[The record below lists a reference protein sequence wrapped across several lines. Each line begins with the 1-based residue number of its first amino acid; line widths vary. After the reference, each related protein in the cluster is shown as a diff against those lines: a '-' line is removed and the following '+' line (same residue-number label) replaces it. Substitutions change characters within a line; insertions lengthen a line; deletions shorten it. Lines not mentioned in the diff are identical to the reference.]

1 MNKPSINQSAPQ
13 TLEDMIQEHYGDC
26 DPIAVIGYACRL
38 ADAPDSE
45 AFWDLMFAGEKK
57 TTPPCKPEEAISGE
71 RRAAMQAP
79 NYVELHGCIK
89 DVDAFDAAFFGYSP
103 QEAELIDPQQR
114 LFLETVWHAIE
125 HGGYAPREVS
135 FRTGIY
141 GATRVSTYPGQR
153 RIDPAEAGQVKSLQ
167 SLMGNDKDYLAT
179 RVAYKLNLSGP
190 VLTVQTACS
199 SSLVAVHLACE
210 SLRAG
215 ECDMAVAGGVAI
227 SFPQPGGYLHQPG
240 MIFSPDGK
248 CRPFDMDANGTFP
261 GHGVA
266 SVTLRRL
273 SDALR
278 DGDPVIAVIRGN
290 AVNNDGAS
298 KAGFTA
304 PSVSGQK
311 RVIREAMAVA
321 GLSPNEIGLI
331 EAHGTATPLGDPIE
345 VQALREVFDARQ
357 DGSRCALGSVKGDLG
372 HLDTAAGI
380 VSFLKAVMCVARGV
394 IPRCAHFK
402 HPNPALRLDESP
414 FHIPTAGLP
423 WSSTPRHAGVSSFG
437 IGGTNCHVIIGS
449 LPDKLRHVT
458 PQHQKGAPPGVS
470 PARQP
475 VLLLS
480 AASEPALRRLAGRY
494 AEALERE
501 NPQDLA
507 HTALM
512 ARQLDL
518 RHRLALRL
526 DDGSRTLLRAFSE
539 GVHPVGLHYDGTAR
553 GKIAFLCTG
562 QGAHWPAMAR
572 SYIEVSPDF
581 AAMLAR
587 CIAACDAVLPV
598 SLREVLLGD
607 AGALLS
613 EMRYAQPAI
622 IAFEIAMAALWR
634 ARGLR
639 PDIVIGH
646 SVGEYASAVI
656 AGMLDLEAVMP
667 LLCLRG
673 ALMDAAQKGGMIS
686 LHMGE
691 DAARDWAERFG
702 LDIAAINGAAQIVL
716 SGSVDAIEKLASAL
730 EQDGTPFNHLPV
742 AGAAH
747 SRLMDT
753 ISDRFDVEAGK
764 LKARDGEVRLISTCH
779 GDFAS
784 GDDLNRPGFWGQHLR
799 TPVRFKDGIDKAI
812 QAGADIFL
820 EIGPDAILTRIAQSD
835 HPTSHRWIASAQR
848 HIPAAEKLEE
858 AQCALFTAAIDLDWR
873 QIFAISGRRIHA
885 PLYAFDRSRH
895 WRDERDMAQD
905 MQAEHPRLRV
915 GLDHG
920 RHTALTQAAMLNLPR
935 LEKLYDCAR
944 TLHAIYLDRL
954 ILCCI
959 GAWREDGVT
968 LSEILRGGRLLPRYR
983 QLLGRMV
990 EACVEDGYY
999 VRIGERYR
1007 PARPDIIPHASCPEL
1022 LDKLASCCEGLH
1034 AIPATVER
1042 AGAQLFDMLRG
1053 QVAPVEIIFPEGES
1067 RGVEVLYQEFSFG
1080 RYFNEIAAGIL
1091 AGMLREESA
1100 RHKPFRI
1107 LEVGGGTG
1115 GTTSAMVTA
1124 ISAADQVLY
1133 HFTDISPVFTRRA
1146 AEKFAAYPFMRY
1158 DLLDLQK
1165 EPEKQG
1171 FTCGT
1176 YDLII
1181 AANVV
1186 HATDHV
1192 GHTLTRLRSLLKPG
1206 GHLLL
1211 REITQPMRLFDF
1223 VFGPLV
1229 SPLLDLEERAGQL
1242 FLTKALWRKHC
1253 RAAGFARIDWLPDD
1267 GTQTAEMGE
1276 HIILATCPI
1285 AALPDLPAPAENQHP
1300 VLGTPLT
1307 SDGFYLA
1314 DWSKCNADPSLW
1326 NQYLI
1331 EAARTLKRLHGG
1343 EENEPEIIRYPTP
1356 SHPVGRVRL
1365 AWCATPFGRGRLSLE
1380 AEDPY
1385 GAWHVIHPGHEA
1397 ADLPAPTPSL
1407 STQYEVGWED
1417 MTPRAEIF
1425 PNADAD
1431 IPSLTALMAQGE
1443 GTVDFQSRMT
1453 LHLLR
1458 VGKTDPLALLQ
1469 TVRHHLTEK
1478 AATPLVI
1485 ITRNGWPHGQD
1496 APLQPTHRAVWGLI
1510 KVAVQEYPQQKIA
1523 IIDLDHASEAADLLS
1538 GLRGVEAGARF
1549 VMVRD
1554 GIARRQCIVPL
1565 TANAQPLPLSAFD
1578 MPGWHVVTGGFGG
1591 LGRLT
1596 IAWLAAHHAAQ
1607 IAILAPRA
1615 PEDWRDFAEKM
1626 RMAHGVTLRW
1636 LPCDVA
1642 DHRQLT
1648 DALEE
1653 LAAAGGVAGVIHAAG
1668 LIEDSLFQLVDK
1680 AAFKRVWA
1688 VKAEA
1693 SDALQ
1698 SWLATH
1704 GGRYLLLYSSAAAVM
1719 GTAGQAAHASACGF
1733 LDGLAAAHRNDT
1745 ALKVMS
1751 IAWGA
1756 WRGHGRADDDG
1767 LQSSLAAQGMGL
1779 ITPGEGLWHLEQ
1791 SVMRCRRN
1799 RLAMRLIPDAL
1810 NAIHRDLV
1818 NAAAPGLPTSEP
1830 DKQDDARSHFET
1842 EDEAGNWLAQMIATL
1857 LRLPDIEAIDR
1868 NKTLIALGVD
1878 SLLLLELRSLIEK
1891 RSTRRLDAR
1900 MIDTGKTINAIAQ
1913 TLFASSHAALST
1925 PAAIHLQHDRE
1936 NRFSPFPLTPIQHAY
1951 WVGRTELIAYGGIA
1965 CHILFEWDLDRRQID
1980 PDRFT
1985 AAWNALIKRHDMLR
1999 MIIAPDGQQHILAS
2013 VPHYNP
2019 ARRDLTGLT
2028 PAQREEDLLKF
2039 RETLSSRVLPTD
2051 RWPLFDIAIS
2061 TCDAHCYRLHL
2072 HLDLL
2077 LFDVRSL
2084 KIMMDDLAAAYR
2096 GETLPALS
2104 ITFRD
2109 YVMAEAARRESAAW
2123 QTDWLYW
2130 CDRLYD
2136 LPPSPALPLNTLSP
2150 PARPRLET
2158 RTGRIEA
2165 QDWQRLKARWRSWG
2179 VTPSVGLL
2187 TLFARTLEIW
2197 ARQPE
2202 FTLNLTMF
2210 DRQAVHEEIDQV
2222 IGDFTSV
2229 LLIAFDLREKR
2240 DLRGDM
2246 LRAQETLQAAL
2257 QHKEVNGVEL
2267 LRELARIQGHSHA
2280 PQMPIVFTSML
2291 GMTLDGLRIDQ
2302 AMQSFLGDPTHVF
2315 TQTPQVWLDHQ
2326 VMEIEGALIFNWY
2339 CMDDVLA
2346 ENFCADAFETYTH
2359 LLRGLAEKPE
2369 LMEETILTARHP
2381 DGHKYD
2387 PVARWRSREDT
2398 ATRLCRALESDLRSL
2413 PGIARAQADLFNPDH
2428 YVIDVVTDD
2437 IDAVPEA
2444 PFHPASTPPATLLPA
2459 LPKDLCDEVSQAWAL
2474 IEKHALAALMHTLRH
2489 AGLFTQASQT
2499 HIVTDI
2505 RKALNVIPKHHRLL
2519 AQWLQKLVATHFL
2532 TPDGTSFTATQ
2543 KRADAETGATSES
2556 APAWVAK
2563 LLDYL
2568 ARCTAHHGRLFTGEA
2583 NALDL
2588 LYDEQHRIMDV
2599 FYATNPVSQHLHD
2612 IARTVTTD
2620 LAETSDGPVS
2630 ILEIGGGTGAAT
2642 RTLLPAMAHRIARYV
2657 FTDISALFLSE
2668 ARRAFGAHDFMAFER
2683 LDINAPLDE
2692 RLAIEGGYDV
2702 IIAGNV
2708 LHDATHIGRTLRR
2721 MGRLLKPGGALVMIE
2736 ATEPHSALQLATIGF
2751 LEGLNGYHD
2760 FRHQTHEAFLPMP
2773 RWRELLTQNGFNV
2786 PLTYP
2791 EEATS
2796 PLRQHL
2802 ILATAT
2808 RIHRPDF
2815 AAIEQGLR
2823 ARHGADLPALTL
2835 RQRETLHFPRRKP
2848 SETEHGDRNELTRLP
2863 SDTLPSEVEET
2874 VIKIW
2879 REFLGRPIS
2888 VESDFFDAGGDSLIA
2903 TRVVARLARAGFE
2916 GVSLQRLFA
2925 SPQLRAFCASLVPP
2939 ATHRGHAPITLMR
2952 KEAKMHIFVFHA
2964 SDGGVA
2970 AYLPLAQH
2978 LEATTYGLELASL
2991 EKIETLDGLAI
3002 RYAESILAAGIDGT
3016 LTLLGWSYGA
3026 FLAQSCARVL
3036 SRRGKSVD
3044 LILIEPVLAADFC
3057 ATQRED
3063 LDAMMAARPDT
3074 LAGKFP
3080 ISDAML
3086 QQTLSL
3092 LKLLRGHEIDFE
3104 PPRRCLCI
3112 RAASRPQHWGD
3123 AAEDWSAYFQQAEYQ
3138 TMPTDHWSL
3147 LLHEKWALEVAKRV
3161 DEWLGVAVS

>member
-1 MNKPSINQSAPQ
+1 MITMNKPSINQSAPQ
-13 TLEDMIQEHYGDC
+13 SLEDMIQDHYGDC

-45 AFWDLMFAGEKK
+45 AFWNLMISDDKPSV
-57 TTPPCKPEEAISGE
+57 PPLQPDTALH
-71 RRAAMQAP
+71 AP
-79 NYVELHGCIK
+79 NYVKLHGSIA
-89 DVDAFDAAFFGYSP
+89 DVDAFDAAFFGYAP

-114 LFLETVWHAIE
+114 LFLESVWHAIE
-125 HGGYAPREVS
+125 HGGYAPREVPL
-135 FRTGIY
+135 RTGIY
-141 GATRVSTYPGQR
+141 GATRVSTYPGQCR
-153 RIDPAEAGQVKSLQ
+153 LDPVKAGQVQSLQ

-190 VLTVQTACS
+190 ALTVQTACS

-248 CRPFDMDANGTFP
+248 CRPFDRDADGTFP

-266 SVTLRRL
+266 CVTLRRL

-290 AVNNDGAS
+290 AVNNDGAA

-311 RVIREAMAVA
+311 RVIKEAMAIA
-321 GLSPNEIGLI
+321 GLSPDHIGLI

-345 VQALREVFDARQ
+345 VQALREVFGGRQ

-394 IPRCAHFK
+394 IPRTAHFET
-402 HPNPALRLDESP
+402 PNPALRLDGSP
-414 FHIPTAGLP
+414 FHVPTTTQL
-423 WSSTPRHAGVSSFG
+423 WSTTPRHAGISSFG

-449 LPDKLRHVT
+449 LPDQLRNTT
-458 PQHQKGAPPGVS
+458 PPRQEGGSSAASLAPP
-470 PARQP
+470 P

-480 AASEPALRRLAGRY
+480 AASESALRRLSGQY
-494 AEALERE
+494 AEALNGES
-501 NPQDLA
+501 PQNLA

-518 RHRLALRL
+518 QHRLALRL
-526 DDGSRTLLRAFSE
+526 DEESRDFLKAFSE
-539 GVHPVGLHYDGTAR
+539 GAHPDRLHYGGRAR

-562 QGAHWPAMAR
+562 QGADWPAMAR
-572 SYIEVSPDF
+572 DYVEASPAF
-581 AAMLAR
+581 AAMLTR
-587 CIAACDAVLPV
+587 CIASCDTVLPV

-607 AGALLS
+607 AGARLT

-622 IAFEIAMAALWR
+622 IAFEIAMAAHWR
-634 ARGLR
+634 ACGLR
-639 PDIVIGH
+639 PDVIIGH
-646 SVGEYASAVI
+646 SVGEYAAAVI
-656 AGMLDLEAVMP
+656 ADMLDLEAVMP

-673 ALMDAAQKGGMIS
+673 ALMDAAEKGGMIS
-686 LHMGE
+686 LHVGE
-691 DAARDWAERFG
+691 DAARIYAARFG

-716 SGSVDAIEKLASAL
+716 SGTTDAIEKLAAAL
-730 EQDGTPFNHLPV
+730 AQDGTPFSHLPI

-747 SRLMDT
+747 SQLMDPVL
-753 ISDRFDVEAGK
+753 DRFNAEARK
-764 LKARDGEVRLISTCH
+764 LRARNGEVRLISTCD
-779 GDFAS
+779 GDVIS
-784 GDDLNRPGFWGQHLR
+784 GEDLNRHGFWGRHLR
-799 TPVRFKDGIDKAI
+799 EPVRFREAIDKAI
-812 QAGADIFL
+812 QAGADVFL
-820 EIGPDAILTRIAQSD
+820 EIGPDAILTRIAQGD

-848 HIPAAEKLEE
+848 HVSAAEKLEE

-873 QIFAISGRRIHA
+873 QIFALSGRRIHA
-885 PLYAFDRSRH
+885 PLYAFDRTRH
-895 WRDERDMAQD
+895 WRDAEEVARE
-905 MQAEHPRLRV
+905 MQADNPRLRA
-915 GLDHG
+915 GLDQG
-920 RHTALTQAAMLNLPR
+920 RLIALTRATTLEFPR

-944 TLHAIYLDRL
+944 VLHAIYLDRL

-983 QLLGRMV
+983 QLLGRMI

-999 VRIGERYR
+999 VRTGERYR
-1007 PARPDIIPHASCPEL
+1007 PARPDIIPHASCAAL
-1022 LDKLASCCEGLH
+1022 LDKLAACCEGLH

-1067 RGVEVLYQEFSFG
+1067 RGVEVLYQDFSFG

-1091 AGMLREESA
+1091 TGMLRQESA
-1100 RHKPFRI
+1100 RPQTFRI

-1115 GTTSAMVTA
+1115 GTTSAMVAA
-1124 ISAADQVLY
+1124 ISAVDQVFY

-1146 AEKFAAYPFMRY
+1146 EEKFAAYPFMHY
-1158 DLLDLQK
+1158 GVLDLQK
-1165 EPEKQG
+1165 DPDKQG
-1171 FTCGT
+1171 FEAGT

-1186 HATDHV
+1186 HATDHI
-1192 GHTLTRLRSLLKPG
+1192 GHTLTRLRALLKPS

-1229 SPLLDLEERAGQL
+1229 SPLLDLEARDGQV

-1253 RAAGFARIDWLPDD
+1253 RAAGFTWIDWLPDD

-1276 HIILATCPI
+1276 HIILATCPE
-1285 AALPDLPAPAENQHP
+1285 APSRDLPASKENQHP
-1300 VLGTPLT
+1300 VLGIPLT

-1314 DWSKCNADPSLW
+1314 DWSRCNADPSLW

-1331 EAARTLKRLHGG
+1331 EAARTLNRLHGG
-1343 EENEPEIIRYPTP
+1343 EDDAPEIIRYLAPA
-1356 SHPVGRVRL
+1356 HPVGRVRL
-1365 AWCATPFGRGRLSLE
+1365 AWSATPFGRGRLSVE
-1380 AEDPY
+1380 VEDPSS
-1385 GAWHVIHPGHEA
+1385 AWHMILPGQVA
-1397 ADLPAPTPSL
+1397 ADLPAPTQSL
-1407 STQYEVGWED
+1407 STQYEVHWDDISPQAGKS
-1417 MTPRAEIF
+1417 PL
-1425 PNADAD
+1425 ADVD
-1431 IPSLTALMAQGE
+1431 ISPLKALLAQGE
-1443 GTVDFQSRMT
+1443 GTINFQSRMII
-1453 LHLLR
+1453 HLLR
-1458 VGKTDPLALLQ
+1458 VGKTNPLALLR
-1469 TVRHHLTEK
+1469 TVKHHLAER

-1485 ITRNGWPHGQD
+1485 VTRNAWSHGDD
-1496 APLQPTHRAVWGLI
+1496 APVQPTQRAVWGLM
-1510 KVAVQEYPQQKIA
+1510 KVAIQECPQHNIA
-1523 IIDLDHASEAADLLS
+1523 IIDLDHLAEAADLLT
-1538 GLRGVEAGARF
+1538 GLRSVAGGAHF

-1554 GIARRQCIVPL
+1554 GTAKRQGIVPL
-1565 TANAQPLPLSAFD
+1565 SANAQPLSPSAFD
-1578 MPGWHVVTGGFGG
+1578 IPGWHVVTGGFGG

-1615 PEDWRDFAEKM
+1615 PADWRDFVERM
-1626 RMAHGVTLRW
+1626 RISYGATLRW

-1642 DHRQLT
+1642 DHHQLT

-1668 LIEDSLFQLVDK
+1668 LIEDSLIPDVDE
-1680 AAFKRVWA
+1680 AAFERIWA

-1693 SDALQ
+1693 SDTLQ
-1698 SWLATH
+1698 SWLAAH
-1704 GGRYLLLYSSAAAVM
+1704 GGRYLLLYASAAAAM

-1733 LDGLAAAHRNDT
+1733 LDGLAEAHRSDT
-1745 ALKVMS
+1745 VLQVIS

-1756 WRGHGRADDDG
+1756 WRGYGRADDDG
-1767 LQSSLAAQGMGL
+1767 LQSRLAAQGMGL
-1779 ITPGEGLWHLEQ
+1779 IAPGEGLWHLEQ
-1791 SVMRCRRN
+1791 AVMRSRRN
-1799 RLAMRLIPDAL
+1799 RLAMRLIPEAL
-1810 NAIHRDLV
+1810 NEIHRDLI
-1818 NAAAPGLPTSEP
+1818 NTAPPRRLPSQRI
-1830 DKQDDARSHFET
+1830 KQDDPPVHFTT
-1842 EDEAGNWLAQMIATL
+1842 EAEAENWLARMIGAL
-1857 LRLPDIEAIDR
+1857 LRLPDITEIDR
-1868 NKTLIALGVD
+1868 TRTLVELGVD
-1878 SLLLLELRSLIEK
+1878 SLLLLELRSLVEK
-1891 RSTRRLDAR
+1891 RINRRLDAR

-1913 TLFASSHAALST
+1913 SLHASRHAEISP
-1925 PAAIHLQHDRE
+1925 PATIHLQHDGK

-1985 AAWNALIKRHDMLR
+1985 AAWNALIRRHDMLR
-1999 MIIAPDGQQHILAS
+1999 IVITADGQQRVLES
-2013 VPHYNP
+2013 VPYYTP
-2019 ARRDLTGLT
+2019 TRRDLTGLT
-2028 PAQREEDLLKF
+2028 PAQREEDLLIF
-2039 RETLSSRVLPTD
+2039 REALSSRVLPTD
-2051 RWPLFDIAIS
+2051 RWPLFDIAMS
-2061 TCDAHCYRLHL
+2061 RCDAHCYRLHL

-2123 QTDWLYW
+2123 QADWVYW

-2136 LPPSPALPLNTLSP
+2136 LPPSPVLPLNTQNQPS
-2150 PARPRLET
+2150 RPRLVT
-2158 RTGRIEA
+2158 LTGRIEA
-2165 QDWQRLKARWRSWG
+2165 EDWQALKARWRHWG
-2179 VTPSVGLL
+2179 VTPSAGLL

-2229 LLIAFDLREKR
+2229 LLMAFDLREKR
-2240 DLRGDM
+2240 ELRDDM
-2246 LRAQETLQAAL
+2246 LRTQEGLQAAL

-2267 LRELARIQGHSHA
+2267 LRELAKIQGHAQA

-2291 GMTLDGLRIDQ
+2291 GMTLDGLSIDQ

-2339 CMDDVLA
+2339 GMDDVLA
-2346 ENFCADAFETYTH
+2346 ENFCADAFATYTH

-2369 LMEETILTARHP
+2369 LMEETILTALAP
-2381 DGHKYD
+2381 DGHWYD
-2387 PVARWRSREDT
+2387 PVSRWRERED
-2398 ATRLCRALESDLRSL
+2398 AVTRLCRTIESDIRSL
-2413 PGIARAQADLFNPDH
+2413 PGIARAQADLSVPDECM
-2428 YVIDVVTDD
+2428 IDVVTDD
-2437 IDAVPEA
+2437 FDAAPETPHYPA
-2444 PFHPASTPPATLLPA
+2444 PTPPSTLLPA
-2459 LPKDLCDEVSQAWAL
+2459 LPTELCDEVSRAWAL
-2474 IEKHALAALMHTLRH
+2474 IETRALAALMRTLRH
-2489 AGLFTQASQT
+2489 AGLFTQADQK
-2499 HIVTDI
+2499 HALPDI
-2505 RKALNVIPKHHRLL
+2505 RRALSITPKHHRLL
-2519 AQWLQKLVATHFL
+2519 AQWLQKLVATQLLKQDAAF
-2532 TPDGTSFTATQ
+2532 FTAIQ
-2543 KRADAETGATSES
+2543 KQAAPEEEAPMAGV
-2556 APAWVAK
+2556 PAWVAK

-2568 ARCTAHHGRLFTGEA
+2568 ARCTAHHGRLFSGETH
-2583 NALDL
+2583 ALDL

-2612 IARTVTTD
+2612 VARTVAAY
-2620 LAETSDGPVS
+2620 LAKSSDGPVS
-2630 ILEIGGGTGAAT
+2630 ILEIGGGTGATT
-2642 RTLLPAMAHRIARYV
+2642 RTLLPAIAYRTARYV
-2657 FTDISALFLSE
+2657 FTDISALFLNE
-2668 ARRAFGAHDFMAFER
+2668 ARRAFGGHDFMAFER
-2683 LDINAPLDE
+2683 LDINAPLDVG
-2692 RLAIEGGYDV
+2692 LMIEGGYDV
-2702 IIAGNV
+2702 VIAGNV
-2708 LHDATHIGRTLRR
+2708 LHDATHVGRILRR
-2721 MGRLLKPGGALVMIE
+2721 IGRLLKPGGALVIIE
-2736 ATEPHSALQLATIGF
+2736 ATESHSALQLATIGF

-2760 FRHQTHEAFLPMP
+2760 FRHQTHEAFLPMR
-2773 RWRELLTQNGFNV
+2773 RWRELLEQSGFDV

-2791 EEATS
+2791 EEAAS

-2815 AAIEQGLR
+2815 ATLEQRFR
-2823 ARHGADLPALTL
+2823 ARHDTDLPALTL
-2835 RQRETLHFPRRKP
+2835 RQRETLHSPRRKP
-2848 SETEHGDRNELTRLP
+2848 FRTEQAEHNDLP
-2863 SDTLPSEVEET
+2863 IPPAATHPNEVEET
-2874 VIKIW
+2874 VLKIW
-2879 REFLGRPIS
+2879 REVLGRPIS
-2888 VESDFFDAGGDSLIA
+2888 LESDFFDAGGDSLIA
-2903 TRVVARLARAGFE
+2903 TRVVAHLARAGFE

-2925 SPQLRAFCASLVPP
+2925 NPQLRAFCASLTPP
-2939 ATHRGHAPITLMR
+2939 AAPRGHAPITLTR

-2991 EKIETLDGLAI
+2991 AGIETLDGLAL

-3026 FLAQSCARVL
+3026 FLAQSCARIL

-3092 LKLLRGHEIDFE
+3092 LKLLRGHVIDFE

-3112 RAASRPQHWGD
+3112 RAATRPQHWGD
-3123 AAEDWSAYFQQAEYQ
+3123 AAEDWSPYFQQAAYQ
-3138 TMPTDHWSL
+3138 TLPTDHWSI

-3161 DEWLGVAVS
+3161 NEWMGVTVS

>member
-1 MNKPSINQSAPQ
+1 MDKPFINQSAPQ
-13 TLEDMIQEHYGDC
+13 TLEDAIQEHYGDC

-45 AFWDLMFAGEKK
+45 AFWDLIISDEKPSL
-57 TTPPCKPEEAISGE
+57 PPLQPDAAIS
-71 RRAAMQAP
+71 AP
-79 NYVELHGCIK
+79 NYVKLRGSIA
-89 DVDAFDAAFFGYSP
+89 DVEAFDAAFFGYSP

-114 LFLETVWHAIE
+114 LFLESVWHAIE
-125 HGGYAPREVS
+125 HGGYAPREIS

-153 RIDPAEAGQVKSLQ
+153 RIDPLEAGQVKSLQ

-190 VLTVQTACS
+190 ALTVQTACS

-248 CRPFDMDANGTFP
+248 CRPFDRNANGTFP

-290 AVNNDGAS
+290 AVNNDGAA

-321 GLSPNEIGLI
+321 GLSPDHIGLI

-345 VQALREVFDARQ
+345 VQALREVFGVRQ

-380 VSFLKAVMCVARGV
+380 VSFLKAVMCVARGI
-394 IPRCAHFK
+394 IPRSAHFET
-402 HPNPALRLDESP
+402 PNPALRLDESP
-414 FHIPTAGLP
+414 FHVPMTTLP
-423 WSSTPRHAGVSSFG
+423 WSSTPRHAGISSFG

-449 LPDKLRHVT
+449 LPDKLRNIT
-458 PQHQKGAPPGVS
+458 PQHQERGPSAAFEKQP
-470 PARQP
+470 P
-475 VLLLS
+475 VLLMS
-480 AASEPALRRLAGRY
+480 AASESALRRLCNQY
-494 AEALERE
+494 AEALDGES
-501 NPQDLA
+501 PQNIA
-507 HTALM
+507 YTALM
-512 ARQLDL
+512 ARQLNL
-518 RHRLALRL
+518 RHRMALRL
-526 DDGSRTLLRAFSE
+526 YGDSRNALKAFSE
-539 GVHPVGLHYDGTAR
+539 GAHPDGLHYGDKAH

-572 SYIEVSPDF
+572 DYVEASPAF

-587 CIAACDAVLPV
+587 CIASCDAVLPI

-607 AGALLS
+607 AGARLS

-622 IAFEIAMAALWR
+622 VAFEIAMAAHWR

-646 SVGEYASAVI
+646 SVGEYAAAVI
-656 AGMLDLEAVMP
+656 ADMLDLEAVMP
-667 LLCLRG
+667 LLCHRG
-673 ALMDAAQKGGMIS
+673 ALMDAAEKGGMIS
-686 LHMGE
+686 LHIRE

-702 LDIAAINGAAQIVL
+702 LDIAAINGAAQFVL
-716 SGSVDAIEKLASAL
+716 SGSVDAIERLAAAL
-730 EQDGTPFNHLPV
+730 AQDGTPSSHLPI

-747 SRLMDT
+747 SRLMDP
-753 ISDRFDVEAGK
+753 ILDRFNAEALK
-764 LKARDGEVRLISTCH
+764 LKARNGEVKLISTCH
-779 GDFAS
+779 GDVIS
-784 GDDLNRPGFWGQHLR
+784 GEDLNRHGFWGRHLR
-799 TPVRFKDGIDKAI
+799 EPVRFREAIDKAM
-812 QAGADIFL
+812 QAGADVFL
-820 EIGPDAILTRIAQSD
+820 EIGPDAILTRIAQGD

-848 HIPAAEKLEE
+848 HVSAAEKLEE

-885 PLYAFDRSRH
+885 PLYAFDRTRH
-895 WRDERDMAQD
+895 WRDAGEDAQNKPAD
-905 MQAEHPRLRV
+905 TPRLRV
-915 GLDHG
+915 GLDQG
-920 RHTALTQAAMLNLPR
+920 RHTALSRATSLELPR

-944 TLHAIYLDRL
+944 ILHAIYLDRL
-954 ILCCI
+954 ILRCI

-968 LSEILRGGRLLPRYR
+968 FSEILRGGRLLPRYR
-983 QLLGRMV
+983 QLLGRMI
-990 EACVEDGYY
+990 EACVEDGYFK
-999 VRIGERYR
+999 RSGERYR
-1007 PARPDIIPHASCPEL
+1007 PARPDIIPHASCAEL
-1022 LDKLASCCEGLH
+1022 LGELAACCEGLH

-1067 RGVEVLYQEFSFG
+1067 RGVEVLYQDFSFG
-1080 RYFNEIAAGIL
+1080 RYFNEIAAAIL
-1091 AGMLREESA
+1091 SGMLRQESG
-1100 RHKPFRI
+1100 RPQTFHI

-1115 GTTSAMVTA
+1115 GTTSAMVAA
-1124 ISAADQVLY
+1124 ISAIDQVHY
-1133 HFTDISPVFTRRA
+1133 HFTDVSPVFTRRA
-1146 AEKFAAYPFMRY
+1146 EEKFAAYPFMHY
-1158 DLLDLQK
+1158 GVLDLQK
-1165 EPEKQG
+1165 DPDKQG
-1171 FTCGT
+1171 FEAGT

-1229 SPLLDLEERAGQL
+1229 SPLLDLEARDGQV
-1242 FLTKALWRKHC
+1242 FLTKELWRKQC

-1267 GTQTAEMGE
+1267 GTETAEMGE

-1285 AALPDLPAPAENQHP
+1285 ESSPSLPAPMTTQHP

-1314 DWSKCNADPSLW
+1314 DWSGCNADPSLW
-1326 NQYLI
+1326 NQRLI
-1331 EAARTLKRLHGG
+1331 EAARALNRLHGG
-1343 EENEPEIIRYPTP
+1343 EADEPEIIRYPAPT
-1356 SHPVGRVRL
+1356 HPIGRVRL
-1365 AWCATPFGRGRLSLE
+1365 AWCAMPFGRGRLSIE
-1380 AEDPY
+1380 AEDPS
-1385 GAWHVIHPGHEA
+1385 GAWQIILPGHVT
-1397 ADLPAPTPSL
+1397 ADLPLPTPSL
-1407 STQYEVGWED
+1407 PTQYEVGWED
-1417 MTPRAEIF
+1417 VTPPTGKSSIT
-1425 PNADAD
+1425 DAN
-1431 IPSLTALMAQGE
+1431 ISPLEALWAQGE
-1443 GTVDFQSRMT
+1443 GTVDFQSRMII
-1453 LHLLR
+1453 HLLR
-1458 VGKTDPLALLQ
+1458 VGKTDPLTVLQ
-1469 TVRHHLTEK
+1469 TVKHHLAER

-1485 ITRNGWPHGQD
+1485 VTRNAWSHGLD
-1496 APLQPTHRAVWGLI
+1496 APVQPTQRAVWGLI
-1510 KVAVQEYPQQKIA
+1510 KVAMQECPQLKIA
-1523 IIDLDHASEAADLLS
+1523 IIDLDHLSEAADLLT
-1538 GLRGVEAGARF
+1538 GLRGVEGGVRF

-1554 GIARRQCIVPL
+1554 GLARRHCIVPL
-1565 TANAQPLPLSAFD
+1565 AANAQPLPPSAFD
-1578 MPGWHVVTGGFGG
+1578 IPGWHVVTGGFGG
-1591 LGRLT
+1591 LGRVT

-1615 PEDWRDFAEKM
+1615 PADWRAFLEKM
-1626 RMAHGVTLRW
+1626 RISYGATLRW

-1642 DHRQLT
+1642 DHQQLT

-1653 LAAAGGVAGVIHAAG
+1653 LAAEGGVAGVIHAAG
-1668 LIEDSLFQLVDK
+1668 LIADELIPDVDET
-1680 AAFKRVWA
+1680 AFKRVWA

-1693 SDALQ
+1693 SAALR
-1698 SWLATH
+1698 SWLAAH
-1704 GGRYLLLYSSAAAVM
+1704 GGRYLLLYSSAAAAM

-1733 LDGLAAAHRNDT
+1733 LDGLAEAHRSDT
-1745 ALKVMS
+1745 ALKVIS

-1756 WRGHGRADDDG
+1756 WRGYGRADDDG
-1767 LQSSLAAQGMGL
+1767 LQSRLAAQGMGL
-1779 ITPGEGLWHLEQ
+1779 IAPGEGLWHLEQ
-1791 SVMRCRRN
+1791 AVMRSRRN

-1810 NAIHRDLV
+1810 NDIHRDLV
-1818 NAAAPGLPTSEP
+1818 NAAPPRRPPSQPT
-1830 DKQDDARSHFET
+1830 KQDDPPVHFAT
-1842 EDEAGNWLAQMIATL
+1842 EAEAENWLARMIGTL
-1857 LRLPDIEAIDR
+1857 LRLPDFTEIDR
-1868 NKTLIALGVD
+1868 TRTLVELGVD

-1891 RSTRRLDAR
+1891 RINQRLDAR

-1913 TLFASSHAALST
+1913 SLHASRHVEISP
-1925 PAAIHLQHDRE
+1925 PATIHLQHDDDH
-1936 NRFSPFPLTPIQHAY
+1936 RFAPFPLTPIQHAY

-1985 AAWNALIKRHDMLR
+1985 AAWNALIRRHDMLR
-1999 MIIAPDGQQHILAS
+1999 IVIEADGQQRVLES
-2013 VPHYNP
+2013 VPYYTP
-2019 ARRDLTGLT
+2019 TQRDLTGLT
-2028 PAQREEDLLKF
+2028 PAQCEEDLLTF
-2039 RETLSSRVLPTD
+2039 REALSSRVLPTD
-2051 RWPLFDIAIS
+2051 RWPLFDIAMS
-2061 TCDAHCYRLHL
+2061 TCDAHRYRLHL

-2096 GETLPALS
+2096 GETLPTLS

-2109 YVMAEAARRESAAW
+2109 YVMAEAARRESDAW
-2123 QTDWLYW
+2123 QADWVYW

-2136 LPPSPALPLNTLSP
+2136 LPPSPALPLNTGNQP
-2150 PARPRLET
+2150 TRPRLVT
-2158 RTGRIEA
+2158 LTGRIEA
-2165 QDWQRLKARWRSWG
+2165 EDWQALKARWRDWG
-2179 VTPSVGLL
+2179 VTPSAGLL

-2229 LLIAFDLREKR
+2229 LLMAFDLREKR
-2240 DLRGDM
+2240 DLRSDM
-2246 LRAQETLQAAL
+2246 LRAQKALQAAL

-2267 LRELARIQGHSHA
+2267 LRELTKIQGYSQA
-2280 PQMPIVFTSML
+2280 PQMPVVFTSML
-2291 GMTLDGLRIDQ
+2291 GMTLDGLNIDQ

-2326 VMEIEGALIFNWY
+2326 VMEIEGALVFNWY
-2339 CMDDVLA
+2339 GMDDVLA
-2346 ENFCADAFETYTH
+2346 ENFCADAFATYTH

-2369 LMEETILTARHP
+2369 LMEETVLSALHP
-2381 DGHKYD
+2381 DGHWYD
-2387 PVARWRSREDT
+2387 PVSRWRGGEDV
-2398 ATRLCRALESDLRSL
+2398 ATRLCRTIENDMRSL
-2413 PGIARAQADLFNPDH
+2413 PGIARAQVDLSVPDQCL
-2428 YVIDVVTDD
+2428 IDVVTDD
-2437 IDAVPEA
+2437 FVAAPET
-2444 PFHPASTPPATLLPA
+2444 PRHPAPTPPPSLLPT
-2459 LPKDLCDEVSQAWAL
+2459 LPTELCEEVSRAWAL
-2474 IEKHALAALMHTLRH
+2474 IETRALAALMRTLR
-2489 AGLFTQASQT
+2489 QASLFSHANQK
-2499 HIVTDI
+2499 HALTDI
-2505 RKALNVIPKHHRLL
+2505 RRALNITPKHHRLL
-2519 AQWLQKLVATHFL
+2519 AQWLRKLVASHIL
-2532 TPDGTSFTATQ
+2532 TQDGGIYTAIQ
-2543 KRADAETGATSES
+2543 EQAAPETEVPMAGI
-2556 APAWVAK
+2556 PAWVAK

-2583 NALDL
+2583 HALDL

-2599 FYATNPVSQHLHD
+2599 FYATNPVSQHLHNV
-2612 IARTVTTD
+2612 ARTIAAY
-2620 LAETSDGPVS
+2620 LAESSDAPVS
-2630 ILEIGGGTGAAT
+2630 ILEIGGGTGAST
-2642 RTLLPAMAHRIARYV
+2642 RTLLPAIAHHIARYV
-2657 FTDISALFLSE
+2657 FTDISALFLNE
-2668 ARRAFGAHDFMAFER
+2668 ARRAFGGHDFMAFEH
-2683 LDINAPLDE
+2683 LDINAPPDAGLI
-2692 RLAIEGGYDV
+2692 IEEGYDV

-2721 MGRLLKPGGALVMIE
+2721 MGRLLKPGGAFVIIE

-2773 RWRELLTQNGFNV
+2773 RWRELLEQNGFDV

-2791 EEATS
+2791 GEAAS

-2815 AAIEQGLR
+2815 ATLKQRLR
-2823 ARHGADLPALTL
+2823 ARHGTDLPALTL
-2835 RQRETLHFPRRKP
+2835 RQRETLHSPCRKT
-2848 SETEHGDRNELTRLP
+2848 SETGHYDLTIPPCDTRPNEI
-2863 SDTLPSEVEET
+2863 EEA
-2874 VIKIW
+2874 VLKIW

-2888 VESDFFDAGGDSLIA
+2888 PESDFFDAGGDSLIA
-2903 TRVVARLARAGFE
+2903 TRVVAHLARAGFE
-2916 GVSLQRLFA
+2916 GASLQQLFA
-2925 SPQLRAFCASLVPP
+2925 NPQLRAFCASLTPP
-2939 ATHRGHAPITLMR
+2939 AAHRGHAPIALTR
-2952 KEAKMHIFVFHA
+2952 KEARMHIFVFHA

-2991 EKIETLDGLAI
+2991 TGIETLDGLAM
-3002 RYAESILAAGIDGT
+3002 RYAESILATGIDGT

-3026 FLAQSCARVL
+3026 FLAQSCARIL

-3086 QQTLSL
+3086 QKTLSL
-3092 LKLLRGHEIDFE
+3092 LKLLRGHVIDFE

-3123 AAEDWSAYFQQAEYQ
+3123 AAEDWSPYFQQAEYQ
-3138 TMPTDHWSL
+3138 TVPTDHWSL
-3147 LLHEKWALEVAKRV
+3147 LLHEKWALEVAKCV
-3161 DEWLGVAVS
+3161 NDWLGVTVS